1 MDADQ
6 LTLELAQDAPRHSM
20 QRLVHPLRVLNLY
33 AGIGGNRK
41 HWQGSVTAVEWQ
53 DDIAAAYRSQY
64 PDDEVVIGN
73 AHEYLVANF
82 DRFDFV
88 WASPPCQSHSKM
100 DRANSRNRPRYAD
113 LKLYEE
119 ILFLRTYHKG
129 PWVVENVVP
138 YYTPLI
144 APTARIGRHLFWSNF
159 PITAHDVAR
168 PKGFIASGGQAK
180 AEDLKAWLGL
190 SYEGSIYYAGNH
202 CPAQVLRN
210 CVHPDLGAQI
220 MGQAISWMNSAF
232 VNRLNTM
239 ESEIEEIRAQA
250 GV

>member
-6 LTLELAQDAPRHSM
+6 LTLELAQYAPRRSM

-41 HWQGSVTAVEWQ
+41 HWGGNVTAVEWQ
-53 DDIAAAYRSQY
+53 EDIAAAYRSQY
-64 PDDEVVIGN
+64 PADEVVIGN
-73 AHEYLVANF
+73 AHEYLVAHF
-82 DRFDFV
+82 DRFDFI

-144 APTARIGRHLFWSNF
+144 PPTARIGRHLFWSNF

-190 SYEGSIYYAGNH
+190 SYEGNIYYAGNH

-220 MGQAISWMNSAF
+220 MDQAISWMN
-232 VNRLNTM
+232 
-239 ESEIEEIRAQA
+239 AQA
-250 GV
+250 DTRHE